1 MRQFRGQP
9 LITQGYTPQPVRD
22 NPRMPRKS
30 SPRVGTV
37 LDRVFSAYKDRFAD
51 EPTQSKVAQVLN
63 CDQTTV
69 GEWGRGALPKGTL
82 AVKIA
87 KTLDVTLDWL
97 FFGRGPQRPS
107 DVIESQF
114 ALAVEL
120 ISREWPESERARTLQ
135 YLIEKDHVLKQS
147 APGSVAEMLERLQSE
162 TGKFRKPS

>member
-9 LITQGYTPQPVRD
+9 LITQGYTPQRAED
-22 NPRMPRKS
+22 NSSMPRKTT
-30 SPRVGTV
+30 PRIGTV
-37 LDRVFSAYKDRFAD
+37 LDRVFLAYKDRYKD
-51 EPTQSKVAQVLN
+51 EPTQSKVAQVLA

-97 FFGRGPQRPS
+97 FFGRGPQHPNEI
-107 DVIESQF
+107 VESQF
-114 ALAVEL
+114 AQAVEL
-120 ISREWPESERARTLQ
+120 ITREWPESERARTLQ
-135 YLIEKDHVLKQS
+135 YLIEKGHVIKQS
-147 APGSVAEMLERLQSE
+147 LPDSVAEIMERLQSE